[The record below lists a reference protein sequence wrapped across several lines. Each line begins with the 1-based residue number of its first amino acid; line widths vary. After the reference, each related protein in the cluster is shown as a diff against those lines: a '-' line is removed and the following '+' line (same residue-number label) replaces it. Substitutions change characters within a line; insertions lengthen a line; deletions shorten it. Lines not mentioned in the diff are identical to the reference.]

1 MCSYLVEV
9 VSCLEGVVDN
19 WAERECSLVEV
30 VNSLVEGVSL
40 MWLFV
45 WVG

>member
-9 VSCLEGVVDN
+9 VSCLVVVNN
-19 WAERECSLVEV
+19 WAERECNLVEV
-30 VNSLVEGVSL
+30 VNSLVEVVSS
-40 MWLFV
+40 MWIFV

>member
-9 VSCLEGVVDN
+9 VSCLEVVANN

-30 VNSLVEGVSL
+30 VNSLVEGVSS

-45 WVG
+45 